1 MTTPT
6 YQPVDP
12 AHLVEAIG
20 ELLAAAWVSHP
31 LRVAIDGPR
40 CAAPVAFA
48 QSVVVPLQTRGRAAR
63 VIDAE
68 TFWRDASLR
77 FEYGHTDLASY
88 TQGWLDVD
96 ALRREVLYPLG
107 RRTSARYLPALRD
120 PDSNRSLRVPSQHAD
135 ERAVIMV
142 AGELLL
148 GRQLTFRPD
157 DPPSRW
163 IRPHGG
169 SGARRRSG
177 NGRFRR
183 MPPIAGTY
191 SPRGSRTSSCAGT
204 TRGIQPS
211 GSAVALGIRPD
222 SQQSMR

>member
-1 MTTPT
+1 VTTPT

-12 AHLVEAIG
+12 AHLADAVA
-20 ELLAAAWVSHP
+20 ELLAAASVSHP
-31 LRVAIDGPR
+31 LRVAIDGAR

-48 QSVVVPLQTRGRAAR
+48 QSVIVPLQTRGRAAR
-63 VIDAE
+63 VVDAE

-88 TQGWLDVD
+88 AQCWLDVD
-96 ALRREVLYPLG
+96 ALRREVLHPLG
-107 RRTSARYLPALRD
+107 RRRSGRYLPALRD

-148 GRQLTFRPD
+148 GRQLPFDRTIHLAVDSAARKRRTPPD
-157 DPPSRW
+157 WQWTLPAHDAYDRDVQPTRVADIVVRWNDPRHPALR
-163 IRPHGG
+163 IGG
-169 SGARRRSG
+169 SAQIS
-177 NGRFRR
+177 
-183 MPPIAGTY
+183 
-191 SPRGSRTSSCAGT
+191 
-204 TRGIQPS
+204 
-211 GSAVALGIRPD
+211 PD